1 MTGVILDRHTGRPV
15 VDPGLRRS
23 LEQRAGGE
31 RIIRSLERGRVPIVG
46 AERNPPLYMDVSN
59 AYSGDELGLPWR
71 DVISEGVVGATDL
84 AVTGHAAANSI
95 DVAKGT
101 SWVTGD
107 TNPDLQPTYR
117 CFNDAVVNLGINPD
131 PAQPR
136 RVRVVAQV
144 TDQGFAGSGR
154 TWALSALH
162 GTPAA
167 SPVLPA
173 EPASAVSLA
182 DVLVP
187 LAAASSAAYTITD
200 LRPRAT
206 IGGTLGLRTPHVAVT
221 RAATQAFAN
230 TATSTV
236 IYTTVETLADPR
248 NIYSLNAGTG
258 VVTVAEAGVY
268 LVSSTIFWAP
278 GGTGD
283 RLTMLLA
290 DGAEYARGYMPGGY
304 SNSTCSY
311 AVWVRAGGLL
321 RTDGFQ
327 SSGASVNANSARMTI
342 TQLTRT

>member
-1 MTGVILDRHTGRPV
+1 MGAVILDRHTGRPV
-15 VDPGLRRS
+15 VDRDLRAR
-23 LEQRAGGE
+23 LEAREGGDK
-31 RIIRSLERGRVPIVG
+31 ILRSLERSRVPILG

-71 DVISEGVVGATDL
+71 DLISEGVVGATDL

-101 SWVTGD
+101 CWVTGD

-136 RVRVVAQV
+136 RVRVIAQV
-144 TDQGFAGSGR
+144 TDQGFAGTGR
-154 TWALSALH
+154 VWALSALH

-173 EPASAVSLA
+173 EPATAVSLA

-187 LAAASSAAYTITD
+187 NAAASSAAYTITD
-200 LRPRAT
+200 LRPHAAL
-206 IGGTLGLRTPHVAVT
+206 GANVGLRAAALSVT
-221 RAATQAFAN
+221 RTAAQSIP
-230 TATSTV
+230 TSVTTPV

-248 NIYSLNAGTG
+248 GIYALNTGTG
-258 VVTVAEAGVY
+258 FVTVAEAGFY
-268 LVSSTIFWAP
+268 LISGTIQFAA
-278 GGTGD
+278 GTGD
-283 RLTMLLA
+283 RLAVLMA
-290 DGAEYARGYMPGGY
+290 NGVEVARSYMIGGFT
-304 SNSTCSY
+304 NAT
-311 AVWVRAGGLL
+311 AVFACFVPAGQTIH
-321 RTDGFQ
+321 TDAFQ
-327 SSGASVNANSARMTI
+327 STAGALNVNFSRMTI

>member
-1 MTGVILDRHTGRPV
+1 MGAVILDRHTGRPV
-15 VDPGLRRS
+15 VDRDLRAR
-23 LEQRAGGE
+23 LEAREGGDK
-31 RIIRSLERGRVPIVG
+31 ILRSLERSRVPILG

-101 SWVTGD
+101 CWVTGD

-136 RVRVVAQV
+136 RVRVIAQV
-144 TDQGFAGSGR
+144 TDQGFAGTGR
-154 TWALSALH
+154 VWALSALH

-173 EPASAVSLA
+173 EPATAISLA

-200 LRPRAT
+200 IRPRAT
-206 IGGTLGLRTPHVAVT
+206 IGGTLGLRASHVAVT
-221 RAATQAFAN
+221 RAATQTFAN
-230 TATSTV
+230 NVTSTV
-236 IYTTVETLADPR
+236 TYTTVETLTDPR
-248 NIYSLNAGTG
+248 SIYSLNAGTG

-268 LVSSTIFWAP
+268 LVSSTIFWAAS
-278 GGTGD
+278 TGD
-283 RLTMLLA
+283 RLTILLS
-290 DGAEYARGYMPGGY
+290 DGTEIARGYMPGGF
-304 SNSTCSY
+304 SNSTVSY
-311 AVWVRAGGLL
+311 AIWVRAGGLL